1 MVSLAPNTKIR
12 YNDKLLW
19 LAGYPAAAFSF
30 IFIANDNSF
39 AKLVHLP
46 TFFTDLIFAI
56 AVTFASGIYLRWL
69 VGRLD
74 ARLPWHGT
82 MRRRLFWQ
90 GLLGILLPLALA
102 MLLEV
107 AYLYWA
113 DIPLAGSSIL
123 NLELPLALIFLL
135 LANLF
140 YVTVYLFRH
149 KKTEIITV
157 VKTVLPEPATS
168 LTHITVQKGFTAI
181 QIDMQD
187 CAIIKSANKLL
198 WLHTYNGEQFRLSG
212 TLEEWETKLAA
223 ANFYRIN
230 RQYLAAPKAI
240 QSVEQTD
247 TRKLKVNFV
256 VPIAEEVFVSKL
268 NVASFRQWWNGPR
281 PS

>member
-1 MVSLAPNTKIR
+1 MASVAPDTKMR

-19 LAGYPAAAFSF
+19 LAGYPVAAVSF

-46 TFFTDLIFAI
+46 TFFSDLLFAI
-56 AVTFASGIYLRWL
+56 VVTFATGIYIRYL

-74 ARLPWHGT
+74 ARLPWHGA

-90 GLLGILLPLALA
+90 GLLGILLPLTIA

-113 DIPLAGSSIL
+113 DISLAGSSIL
-123 NLELPLALIFLL
+123 NFELPLALIFLL

-140 YVTVYLFRH
+140 YVVVYLFHH
-149 KKTEIITV
+149 KKTEIVTV
-157 VKTVLPEPATS
+157 VKTVTAAPA
-168 LTHITVQKGFTAI
+168 LAHITVQKGFTAI
-181 QIDMQD
+181 KVDTQD

-198 WLHTYNGEQFRLSG
+198 WLHTYNGEQFRLPG
-212 TLEEWETKLAA
+212 TLEEWEAKLAA

-230 RQYLAAPKAI
+230 RQYLAAPNAI
-240 QSVEQTD
+240 QSVEQTE
-247 TRKLKVNFV
+247 TRKLRVHFV
-256 VPIAEEVFVSKL
+256 VPMAEEVFVSKL
-268 NVASFRQWWNGPR
+268 NVASFRQWWNGHG